1 MIYLCIMHRNQPITH
16 TPAHYVRLALLR
28 SGPVTHRACPTGGTL
43 RARPYADAVLRRLA
57 LKVYSSFLHG
67 VAYISPFPLYPLRAS
82 SCCLFTR
89 SSFSGDAQKC
99 DAGSVLSPSQSTLH
113 ALRPNTMRNAALHVA
128 FRSSTTFLTARHI
141 KAAYSFNAPR
151 TASRRMLRGSTTLR
165 AVTPPAKKQ
174 ARRRAIAPLRRCSA
188 YGLTLTQLPCRAS
201 SAQALRKHGIA
212 TAPIDAP
219 LHSASSGRLRR
230 ADRLRRTARLASSQ
244 GPVPLRGMR
253 AYRRFAACYAV
264 PPDP

>member
-1 MIYLCIMHRNQPITH
+1 MI
-16 TPAHYVRLALLR
+16 LAN
-28 SGPVTHRACPTGGTL
+28 
-43 RARPYADAVLRRLA
+43 VLGRRRLI
-57 LKVYSSFLHG
+57 L
-67 VAYISPFPLYPLRAS
+67 SPLRYASPRYPLRAS
-82 SCCLFTR
+82 SVVC
-89 SSFSGDAQKC
+89 SFVQPPPATHLTC
-99 DAGSVLSPSQSTLH
+99 DAGSVFSPSQPTLH

-141 KAAYSFNAPR
+141 KAAYSS
-151 TASRRMLRGSTTLR
+151 SRPTHRHTSDA
-165 AVTPPAKKQ
+165 AVLCYATRCHAACEKQ

-201 SAQALRKHGIA
+201 SAQALRKHGTA

-244 GPVPLRGMR
+244 GPVHSAGCAPIGALRPATQSRQISQKCADTICPRHSRESRSSTSSAIPSR
-253 AYRRFAACYAV
+253 ACRRTKTEMIRLLNLKS
-264 PPDP
+264 